1 MKYPP
6 GFRFLPFTLITL
18 IIGAALF
25 AASGFTQQSTQ
36 ERAVWDVQMAP
47 NAQATS
53 TITLENRC
61 KQNHTFTVTGQD
73 TPFLQLSAAATVNVP
88 GNSMY
93 NLPIRF
99 NTNGMKG
106 GQYPGNVV
114 VKCDTCR
121 KEKTCK
127 QDREI
132 LPIHLLVLE
141 ESGAQM
147 TPGNPTPPQAPGP
160 PITLQEKPGL
170 GKVLAT
176 ASADGEGFDE
186 KGNKKTYK
194 AIPYDD
200 KIKPCATDNCPK
212 LQTAGSGKDTKIF
225 CQHIDLCGGKGDDCK
240 NATCHM
246 LVATIDPDHP
256 GKWEGYA
263 GSGGHG
269 MIESEK
275 SMDGKGKDK
284 EKYKKKQIEDFGF
297 KPEKGKAYRCACY

>member
-1 MKYPP
+1 MRYTPRLQ
-6 GFRFLPFTLITL
+6 FSPFILITL

-25 AASGFTQQSTQ
+25 AASAFTQQSTQ
-36 ERAVWDVQMAP
+36 ERVVWDVQMAP

-53 TITLENRC
+53 TITLQNQC
-61 KQNHTFTVTGQD
+61 KQTHTFTVTGQE
-73 TPFLQLSAAATVNVP
+73 TPFLQLLAAATVNLP

-99 NTNGMKG
+99 NTNGMQA
-106 GQYPGNVV
+106 GQYPGTVV

-121 KEKTCK
+121 KEKNCK

-132 LPIHLLVLE
+132 LPVHLLVLQ

-147 TPGNPTPPQAPGP
+147 TPGNPTQPQVPGP
-160 PITLQEKPGL
+160 PITLQEKPGPP
-170 GKVLAT
+170 KVLPT

-186 KGNKKTYK
+186 KGNKKSYK
-194 AIPYDD
+194 AVPFDD
-200 KIKPCATDNCPK
+200 RAKPCKTDNCPK
-212 LQTAGSGKDTKIF
+212 LQTTGSGKDTKIF
-225 CQHIDLCGGKGDDCK
+225 CQHIDLCGGNGEDCK

-246 LVATIDPDHP
+246 LVATVDAKDP
-256 GKWEGYA
+256 GKWEGYT
-263 GSGGHG
+263 GSTAHG

-284 EKYKKKQIEDFGF
+284 ATYKKKQIEEIAF
-297 KPEKGKAYRCACY
+297 KPEKGKAYRCSCY